1 MQEKDVSY
9 FHKMAADQFER
20 VYAAQMAYD
29 RCRPAAELAKVFEGA
44 APVEICRDAADAYA
58 RAAAYARGTGAM
70 IVCAGSLYL
79 AGEMLDLLDETAGE

>member
-1 MQEKDVSY
+1 MEV
-9 FHKMAADQFER
+9 
-20 VYAAQMAYD
+20 
-29 RCRPAAELAKVFEGA
+29 
-44 APVEICRDAADAYA
+44 CRDAADAYA